1 MISRLDRL
9 VDAAVLDLPEQYRTA
24 AQEWARLDGRAREL
38 EEGKAHWFAKRC
50 RTMAALSVAAA
61 EREVKAMDEWRDVEK
76 EAAHARTEA
85 NNARADMDYLRMKF
99 QQWHVMRAS
108 EEMAA

>member
-9 VDAAVLDLPEQYRTA
+9 VDAVSLDLPEQFRAA
-24 AQEWARLDGRAREL
+24 AQEWARLDGMAREL

-50 RTMAALSVAAA
+50 RAMEGMSVAAA
-61 EREVKAMDEWRDVEK
+61 EREVKASPEWRDVET
-76 EAAHARTEA
+76 EASRKRTEA

-99 QQWHVMRAS
+99 QQWHTMRAS